1 MVRFVSILSLLSC
14 AAAHATAHMDMDM
27 DMDTPAPATT
37 VLDVSATAT
46 LVPVPHEPKHLH
58 GVPILQWPSLT
69 PAERLYWQNY
79 NTTTYFTTR
88 EGSRAALRYHATT
101 LLLLAF
107 VLYPV
112 SLALSAARSRWYLPL
127 LFANLCVG
135 ASSVAAL
142 HLFKTTFPGDDLY
155 PHNIYGA
162 TSAVLIALML
172 VHFLAAVLAVPVSP
186 ESPLNDYHPVDAI
199 PLDDLESTPVM
210 VVVAHSARGSPSPS
224 SNRDTLCSLSS
235 GTNHKRGHDDDYDDD
250 DDAAA
255 DADITAVEAPP
266 LVPQD
271 VPVFHI
277 LFACASY
284 RALARRLSRPALTVF
299 HLLNYP
305 LFLYV
310 FADVVVGFAVGNLLG
325 KGIRIFNL
333 LAHWIKGGVFFTL
346 GVVSLARYCG
356 FGAKYGWAWNR
367 VCFTAQLSQERSSN
381 LLFRF
386 APAGTITMEGIE
398 SFLIFFYGSTN
409 VFLEHLAG
417 SGGAWTAKD
426 LQHVSIAFMFIGTGL
441 CGLLTE
447 YKLNH
452 WRFEH
457 ARGHSHADLVAATPG
472 YSPNPFPAFTIFW
485 TGILMSQ
492 HAQASETSTT
502 IHMQWGYLLSYGSFF
517 RLLTFLIL
525 FLVPAASRGTASK
538 PFTELI
544 TSFCLFCGGLVFMES
559 TDQSIDAMEYRG
571 LTPMFTF
578 NLSVGF
584 VSLLMAWEMI
594 LFIWKDWLVK
604 TRKTSL

>member
-1 MVRFVSILSLLSC
+1 MVRFVSTLSLLSC
-14 AAAHATAHMDMDM
+14 AAAFAMAHGGEDMDM
-27 DMDTPAPATT
+27 DMDAHASTT
-37 VLDVSATAT
+37 AV
-46 LVPVPHEPKHLH
+46 VPVPHEPKHLH
-58 GVPILQWPSLT
+58 GLPILQWPTLT
-69 PAERLYWQNY
+69 PAERLYWENY
-79 NTTTYFTTR
+79 NTTTYFTTS
-88 EGSRAALRYHATT
+88 EGSRAALRYHAST

-135 ASSVAAL
+135 ASSVTAL
-142 HLFKTTFPGDDLY
+142 FLYKTSFPGDDLY
-155 PHNIYGA
+155 PHNIYGT
-162 TSAVLIALML
+162 TSAVLLALML
-172 VHFLAAVLAVPVSP
+172 VHFFAAVLAVPVSP
-186 ESPLNDYHPVDAI
+186 EPLHDYHPVDAI

-210 VVVAHSARGSPSPS
+210 VSHSARGSPSPS

-235 GTNHKRGHDDDYDDD
+235 GTNHKRGHDDNDYYDDD
-250 DDAAA
+250 DA
-255 DADITAVEAPP
+255 DADITAIESPP
-266 LVPQD
+266 LASQEVPL
-271 VPVFHI
+271 FHI
-277 LFACASY
+277 LFASAWY
-284 RALARRLSRPALTVF
+284 RALAHRLSHPALAVF
-299 HLLNYP
+299 HLLNYS
-305 LFLYV
+305 LFVYV
-310 FADVVVGFAVGNLLG
+310 FVDMVVGFAVGNLLG

-333 LAHWIKGGVFFTL
+333 LAHWIKGGVFFIL

-367 VCFTAQLSQERSSN
+367 VCITAHLSHERSSN
-381 LLFRF
+381 LLFRL
-386 APAGTITMEGIE
+386 APAGTVTMEGIE

-417 SGGAWTAKD
+417 SGGAGTAKD

-452 WRFEH
+452 WRFDR

-492 HAQASETSTT
+492 HAQASQTSTT

-525 FLVPAASRGTASK
+525 FLVPNARGTASK

-544 TSFCLFCGGLVFMES
+544 TSFCLLCGGLVFMES